1 MKKLLQL
8 GLILAGATAFTLTAA
23 NAKCA
28 GSEAPKAMKCQAG
41 KCGGEMKEKMK
52 EKMDDMKCQSGKC
65 GEGKM
70 KEKAKEKMKE
80 KMKGKC
86 GQGKCGS

>member
-8 GLILAGATAFTLTAA
+8 GLILAGAAAFTMTAA

-28 GSEAPKAMKCQAG
+28 GAEKAPKTMKCQSG
-41 KCGGEMKEKMK
+41 KCGSAMKEKNK
-52 EKMDDMKCQSGKC
+52 DMKCQSGKC
-65 GEGKM
+65 GDGKKKEM
-70 KEKAKEKMKE
+70 KEQMKE

>member
-1 MKKLLQL
+1 MMKKLLQL
-8 GLILAGATAFTLTAA
+8 GLILAGAAAFTMTAA

-28 GSEAPKAMKCQAG
+28 GAEKAPKTMKCQDG
-41 KCGGEMKEKMK
+41 KCGSAMKEKNKEMEEKGKEEMKE
-52 EKMDDMKCQSGKC
+52 Q
-65 GEGKM
+65 
-70 KEKAKEKMKE
+70 MKE